1 MTYLLSRNSK
11 LCSLSM
17 IKTSLHVE
25 EVLLLLGWLLYKIS
39 NIIAGTHN
47 PQLQQTEPLAVV
59 EYYA

>member
-39 NIIAGTHN
+39 NIIAAR
-47 PQLQQTEPLAVV
+47 QCDSVF
-59 EYYA
+59 YI